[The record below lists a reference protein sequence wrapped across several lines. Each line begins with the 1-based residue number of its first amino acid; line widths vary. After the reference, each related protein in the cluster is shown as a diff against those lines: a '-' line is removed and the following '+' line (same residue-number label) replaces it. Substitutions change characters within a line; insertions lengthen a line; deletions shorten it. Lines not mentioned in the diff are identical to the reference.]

1 MSQFLFIH
9 GTSVRKEDYNQTIF
23 AIEKRLKSLGH
34 TVSPCIWGDNFGVP
48 DQGWGDSIPGFNDDN
63 PKPPDPDEAL
73 WILLFQD
80 PFFRLR
86 ELKADDE
93 HWSAFQ
99 DNPGDPI
106 WRAFNEIAIPKELL
120 AIVATRGLT
129 PFWDKNLAKLK
140 DGQEFAAV
148 VRAVPKPPAEV
159 SVDLARAVVASFL
172 IEATEA
178 GAPAMMPL
186 SRDKM
191 VDLLAAAIGVEKGLF
206 DRPISFVVR
215 GSRNRAMKIFMKY
228 AADILLYQ
236 SRGEGIQTAVR
247 TAIQKAD
254 GKVVVLAHSLG
265 GVAAVDV
272 LAKDDLRHKVS
283 HLITAGS
290 QAPFIYD
297 VNALNSL
304 SQVKTLPP
312 FFPENWLN
320 IYDESDVL
328 SFLAEPVFSP
338 ARVTDFANYSKL
350 APLAAHSAYWDS
362 DAVWNRISEFVA

>member
-23 AIEKRLKSLGH
+23 NIEKRLKPLGH
-34 TVSPCIWGDNFGVP
+34 TVLPCIWGDNFGIP
-48 DQGWGDSIPGFNDDN
+48 ESGWGASIPGFHDAN
-63 PKPPDPDEAL
+63 PAPPDPDEAL

-86 ELKADDE
+86 ELRAGEEEWDP
-93 HWSAFQ
+93 FQ
-99 DNPGDPI
+99 DNPGEPI
-106 WRAFNEIAIPKELL
+106 WQAFSKLTIPPELL
-120 AIVATRGLT
+120 TAVAERGLT
-129 PFWDKNLAKLK
+129 PYWDNSLATLRAG
-140 DGQEFAAV
+140 DEFAAIL
-148 VRAVPKPPAEV
+148 RAIPRKPEQV
-159 SVDLARAVVASFL
+159 SVELARAVVASFL

-178 GAPAMMPL
+178 GAPAMMPPA
-186 SRDKM
+186 RDNL
-191 VDLLAAAIGVEKGLF
+191 VTLLAQAIGVEKGLF
-206 DRPISFVVR
+206 DLPLSLLFRGVR
-215 GSRNRAMKIFMKY
+215 NPAMKLFMKF

-236 SRGEGIQTAVR
+236 SRGEGIRNVVR
-247 TAIQKAD
+247 NAIHKAD
-254 GKVVVLAHSLG
+254 GKVVILAHSLG

-272 LAKDDLRHKVS
+272 LATEDFHGKVS

-304 SQVKTLPP
+304 SQIKTLPL

-320 IYDESDVL
+320 LYDESDIL

-338 ARVTDFANYSKL
+338 ARVTDFPNQSKMG
-350 APLAAHSAYWDS
+350 PLAAHSAYWDS
-362 DAVWNRISEFVA
+362 DAVWKRIAEFVE